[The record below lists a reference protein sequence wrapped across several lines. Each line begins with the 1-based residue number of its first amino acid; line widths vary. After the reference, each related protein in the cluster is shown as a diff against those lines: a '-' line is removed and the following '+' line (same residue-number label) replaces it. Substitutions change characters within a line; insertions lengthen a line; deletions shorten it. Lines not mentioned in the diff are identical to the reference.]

1 MSLFCKKIVPSAVL
15 GIWEITESL
24 ETLHQQSS
32 LSAAE
37 RSYYT
42 TLKSTMR
49 KKHWLSYRLIVPHIL
64 PPPSVSGIS
73 YDEYGKPLLENGTGY
88 VSAAH
93 SGKFAALIA
102 SKNNNVG
109 LDIEAINPKIVR
121 ISHKFLSA
129 AEMEYDF
136 AGKETESLS
145 LIWCAKEALYKL
157 FGKGGL
163 SFARHLQVEPFIY
176 DGQGTVTGK
185 IASEHISRSFSVHY
199 ETLEGYMM
207 AYVIDH

>member
-1 MSLFCKKIVPSAVL
+1 MSLFCKKNLPAAVL

-37 RSYYT
+37 RSYYA

-73 YDEYGKPLLENGTGY
+73 YDEYGKPLLENGKGY
-88 VSAAH
+88 ISAAH

-121 ISHKFLSA
+121 LSHKFLSSV
-129 AEMEYDF
+129 EMQYNF
-136 AGKETESLS
+136 AGKETESLC

-163 SFARHLQVEPFIY
+163 SFAEHLHIEPFIY

-185 IASEHISRSFSVHY
+185 IVKGNINRSFRLYY
-199 ETLEGYMM
+199 ETLHDYMM
-207 AYVIDH
+207 VYVIDH